1 MLSAK
6 PCDPSSAHR
15 GSTSIVA
22 SILSSSLRHLS
33 AIVFGVVSDDNE
45 MEYRETAHLI
55 RERANLIGFGAKLA
69 KEAFDGIITND
80 KFCYTRRA
88 RLMLRPLRHPP
99 QPCHH
104 DPLSSCSALTG
115 GVDETCMDGSPP
127 PHDPP
132 TRPASLGPGLLP
144 AGSMGDC
151 DQRVATTGG

>member
-69 KEAFDGIITND
+69 KEPFQQS
-80 KFCYTRRA
+80 R
-88 RLMLRPLRHPP
+88 
-99 QPCHH
+99 
-104 DPLSSCSALTG
+104 
-115 GVDETCMDGSPP
+115 
-127 PHDPP
+127 
-132 TRPASLGPGLLP
+132 
-144 AGSMGDC
+144 
-151 DQRVATTGG
+151 